1 MITYIKINGFKSF
14 HDFEMEFTPLTVI
27 AGVNASGKS
36 NLFDALQLLASLAE
50 TDLKTAFG
58 EQRGNPSE
66 LFTQY
71 GEDWYASEMEF
82 LIEMLV
88 NRKVKDNW
96 SSEAELKYTRLRY
109 KLKIKRFTNERGFE
123 DLVVVDE
130 NLTNLKH
137 NEDQWV
143 KNYISKEYLE
153 HWRPKVKLGKRG
165 IPYILTKEDNC
176 ILTIEVPQDGTAG
189 NRKTF
194 SAQNASQTVLSTFKT
209 VEFKHILAAKEEM
222 KSWKFL
228 RLNPDDLREPTSQDI
243 GMRDTVTPSGKNLAA
258 ALFRIQQDDPYNLK
272 EISRKLNNLLPNLT
286 EVNVYNDKANK
297 QFIIKIKGED
307 GREFS
312 SRVLSEGTLRLLTL
326 CILQYDDQHTGLL
339 CFEEP
344 ENGIHPFRIKTM
356 TQLLKDLSVDFKDTD
371 MPLRQV
377 VVNTHS
383 PVLVNQMIQWEDDK
397 NVSIWLSQLNTLIA
411 DIEEKRIKLKIT
423 SMLPVIKENKEQ
435 LTLPIS
441 EEEKKLTLIGLKDYL
456 ETADTENTIKTITSM
471 INQ

>member
-1 MITYIKINGFKSF
+1 M
-14 HDFEMEFTPLTVI
+14 
-27 AGVNASGKS
+27 
-36 NLFDALQLLASLAE
+36 
-50 TDLKTAFG
+50 
-58 EQRGNPSE
+58 
-66 LFTQY
+66 
-71 GEDWYASEMEF
+71 
-82 LIEMLV
+82 
-88 NRKVKDNW
+88 
-96 SSEAELKYTRLRY
+96 
-109 KLKIKRFTNERGFE
+109 
-123 DLVVVDE
+123 
-130 NLTNLKH
+130 
-137 NEDQWV
+137 
-143 KNYISKEYLE
+143 
-153 HWRPKVKLGKRG
+153 GKRG
-165 IPYILTKEDNC
+165 SPYILTKEDNG

-356 TQLLKDLSVDFKDTD
+356 TKLLKDLSVDFKDTD

-397 NVSIWLSQLNTLIA
+397 NVSIWLSQFNTLIA

-423 SMLPVIKENKEQ
+423 GMLPVIKKNTKQ
-435 LTLPIS
+435 LTLTFS
-441 EEEKKLTLIGLKDYL
+441 EQEEKLTLIELKKYL
-456 ETADTENTIKTITSM
+456 ETADTENAINTITDM
-471 INQ
+471 IHQ

>member
-1 MITYIKINGFKSF
+1 
-14 HDFEMEFTPLTVI
+14 
-27 AGVNASGKS
+27 
-36 NLFDALQLLASLAE
+36 
-50 TDLKTAFG
+50 
-58 EQRGNPSE
+58 
-66 LFTQY
+66 
-71 GEDWYASEMEF
+71 
-82 LIEMLV
+82 
-88 NRKVKDNW
+88 
-96 SSEAELKYTRLRY
+96 
-109 KLKIKRFTNERGFE
+109 
-123 DLVVVDE
+123 
-130 NLTNLKH
+130 
-137 NEDQWV
+137 
-143 KNYISKEYLE
+143 
-153 HWRPKVKLGKRG
+153 
-165 IPYILTKEDNC
+165 
-176 ILTIEVPQDGTAG
+176 
-189 NRKTF
+189 
-194 SAQNASQTVLSTFKT
+194 
-209 VEFKHILAAKEEM
+209 M

-307 GREFS
+307 CREFS

-344 ENGIHPFRIKTM
+344 ENGIHPFLIKTI

-423 SMLPVIKENKEQ
+423 SMLPVINENKEQ